1 MTAVELEKLR
11 LQKRE
16 ARRLLKTL
24 VYLPRKPTETL
35 SDIDSMSHLSKLEGD
50 IHEIGHVV
58 ALYDG
63 WHEARKKNF
72 RYHRMS
78 VLDVLESGPR
88 ARTRQEI
95 FRQEEAADRN
105 EIETISFTWLTL
117 RFLGHNVEI
126 DTLIES
132 ADGTLENPRTDL
144 EYSVKRAV
152 RSTRIQKWSREFA
165 NLLQELAR

>member
-35 SDIDSMSHLSKLEGD
+35 S
-50 IHEIGHVV
+50 
-58 ALYDG
+58 
-63 WHEARKKNF
+63 
-72 RYHRMS
+72 
-78 VLDVLESGPR
+78 
-88 ARTRQEI
+88 
-95 FRQEEAADRN
+95 ADRN
-105 EIETISFTWLTL
+105 EIETIAFTWLTL
-117 RFLGHNVEI
+117 RLLGHNVEI

-132 ADGTLENPRTDL
+132 AEGTLENPRTDL

-152 RSTRIQKWSREFA
+152 RSTRIQGWSRGFA